1 MEKNI
6 LPIKKAVLVFF
17 VFACGYFLSCLLRA
31 ITATLSPVLTTEFN
45 LLAGDLGLLAGGYF
59 LGFASMQIPLGYLL
73 DKHGP
78 KKIVSSFLLI
88 AIVGTASFA
97 LAQSFAG
104 LLISR
109 ILIGVGVS
117 ACLMGP
123 LTGYRIWFADEY
135 QQRGNSWMLMIASTG
150 FVFSTLPVQ
159 ILLTIFGW
167 RWVFGGITILI
178 FIVIILILL
187 FIPSW
192 KNETDNNNEK
202 NFGSLS
208 DIWKNKFFRSTI
220 PLGLFNYG
228 GMIAIQTLWAGPW
241 MVRVAGYN
249 PLESATGLFW
259 INTTML
265 IAFFVWGYILP
276 KITKFGLETMKLM
289 KFGLPISY
297 LFLLVI
303 IISGENAGAIHFTIY
318 ILTSIVLTL
327 TQPAIALS
335 FPASLAGKSL
345 TSFNLL
351 IFLGTFIMQWGIGL
365 VIDMCRFL
373 GKGEIQS
380 FQISFFIYL
389 LICIFSY
396 LYFIFNNKNLKNE

>member
-6 LPIKKAVLVFF
+6 LPIKKAVVVFF

-31 ITATLSPVLTTEFN
+31 ITATLSPLLSSEFN

-73 DKHGP
+73 DRHGP

-97 LAQSFAG
+97 IAQNFAG

-109 ILIGVGVS
+109 ILIGIGVS

-123 LTGYRIWFADEY
+123 LTGYRIWFEDKY

-159 ILLTIFGW
+159 ILLPLIGW
-167 RWVFGGITILI
+167 RWIFGGITVLIFLVIILTLI
-178 FIVIILILL
+178 FIPTWQSRNSI
-187 FIPSW
+187 
-192 KNETDNNNEK
+192 ENNT
-202 NFGSLS
+202 GSLS
-208 DIWKNKFFRSTI
+208 DVWKNKFFKSTI

-228 GMIAIQTLWAGPW
+228 GMVAVQTLWAGPW
-241 MVRVAGYN
+241 MVRVAGYD

-259 INTTML
+259 INIIML
-265 IAFFVWGYILP
+265 LAFFLWGYILP
-276 KITKFGLETMKLM
+276 KITKYGLEAIKLM
-289 KFGLPISY
+289 KYGLPLSY
-297 LFLLVI
+297 IALLVI
-303 IISGENAGAIHFTIY
+303 IISGENAGTIHFIIY

-327 TQPAIALS
+327 TQPAVAMS
-335 FPASLAGKSL
+335 FPTSLAGKSL

-365 VIDMCRFL
+365 IIDLSQYF
-373 GKGEIQS
+373 GKSVIQS
-380 FQISFFIYL
+380 FQISFSAYL
-389 LICIFSY
+389 LICIVCYF
-396 LYFIFNNKNLKNE
+396 YFILNNKNE